1 MNLSAALP
9 AACFAVANLEA
20 LHIPAYAAIAIA
32 GMIAALWLS
41 LRTAPLRSLEPE
53 TLWDAGVFA
62 IAAAF
67 VLSRLLG
74 LALFVVVEHGRLTL
88 SLRDILSFSSI
99 SYLSLLVT
107 AIPVALWLRWKRL
120 PLLRAMDAWA
130 PCGALL
136 WSALSLADAV
146 SGTGGGLPTRL
157 PWGVRA
163 ASSSVNTRVHPV
175 ALYSAAAALALCLAL
190 IALLRRMR
198 EPGRVAAIAFIASGT
213 TLFLLDML
221 RVPDQ
226 PQAQPL
232 SHNLLDVSQWI
243 ALAAVVFGACLLA
256 FIPRARPQEVR

>member
-1 MNLSAALP
+1 MNLSALS
-9 AACFAVANLEA
+9 AAFAVFGS
-20 LHIPAYAAIAIA
+20 LHIPAYALIAIA

-41 LRTAPLRSLEPE
+41 LRTAPLRGLEPE

-107 AIPVALWLRWKRL
+107 AIPVVLWLRWKHL
-120 PLLRAMDAWA
+120 PLLRVMDAWA

-136 WSALSLADAV
+136 WSALSFADAA

-157 PWGVRA
+157 RWGVRA
-163 ASSSVNTRVHPV
+163 ASSGSRVHPV
-175 ALYSAAAALALCLAL
+175 AIYSAAAALAVCGLL
-190 IALLRRMR
+190 IALLRRIR

-213 TLFLLDML
+213 ILFLLDML
-221 RVPDQ
+221 RVPE
-226 PQAQPL
+226 QPL
-232 SHNLLDVSQWI
+232 SHNLLDMSQWI
-243 ALAAVVFGACLLA
+243 ALAAIVFGACLLA
-256 FIPRARPQEVR
+256 FFPRAEVR